1 MSNKFDVDF
10 SEALRQLAEFQAKTR
25 GLGESLDKVQQ
36 SAKAPIG
43 AAGKL
48 MKEMHKHFSDL
59 ETALTRVGVDAEAA
73 GAAVKRSRETA
84 QGLFTKLAADNL
96 TLTTR
101 ARAYNGELKELERL
115 LKDTGAKSSFV
126 KWAERTNN
134 ITAELSNQN
143 RYLVKAIQA
152 ALTAEGQYNQR
163 LKAKLATNQRILNAD
178 ELRKLKTIEL
188 EHAIQN
194 LDTAEGRA
202 LASAQVRMSAT
213 RKAISEDERR
223 REKLNELERQYA
235 SLHGGME
242 QEIVLLQRQIAERRK
257 QILGDDKARQST
269 SALTQVQAEQNAQL
283 ARQAASL
290 KAKNQ
295 VMQEVANG
303 LHRMTR
309 AEAEAI
315 AKAEAL
321 RAATKKSADAL
332 LDEARSAHG
341 MSKAQLELNR
351 ARQVEIDRLERLK
364 VQKDLISGAYGR
376 ELAQTRRQI
385 AEQERYNRLLAM
397 TTAELLGLTNAQR
410 RLSLAQATGSQSA
423 AMLRAGLAGLHTSIG
438 MYTSA
443 TIVAASSTYAIAAG
457 LRSAITVGSE
467 FSATMSRADAIMS
480 TSRPAWMS
488 DNGSMAAMEVQVRA
502 LGQSTA
508 YTASQVAEGLG
519 ELGMAGLSAGD
530 AVLALRPALDLAM
543 IGNISMGQSADIATN
558 VMMTFG
564 KTAGELTE
572 VVDVMATAVT
582 NSNTTI
588 EQLANSLTYA
598 GPAAQTA
605 GISMRDTVAAIEA
618 MANSGIK
625 SSRSGTALRRLFVSL
640 VNPTKKGAEMME
652 QYGISVLDA
661 EGKTRGLVD
670 IVTQLN
676 KALSNVSGAE
686 RLGAIQD
693 LVGVYATSP
702 VAALVDQ
709 ADNLVHLRNQLDNVA
724 GAAERM
730 REKIEDTLS
739 KDWNQVVSAFQ
750 EVQLTAF
757 DAYEMR
763 MREGSM
769 RLAQWLVQLT
779 EPIETL
785 ADGST
790 ISQLDMILQRAENL
804 ARVIGMLGA
813 GFVALKVAT
822 VGSNLVG
829 ALASDMGKLGTVYDV
844 LKAKAGSAAVGVR
857 AFDAASLKAAASA
870 RLQYAANHPLAAS
883 LNVVGSTARGAT
895 AALGGLSV
903 AVGALS
909 KALGWVGLL
918 WGIYEAGKAA
928 FGSDARQDIID
939 QRGEVDNLKSSYEQ
953 LKEEMKKVSL
963 EKEREALRGN
973 VKADKLSIDQL
984 RERNATIQATL
995 NSKGAG
1001 LDQATRDSL
1010 QAMVEANTYQITQF
1024 EKHIDATNKKL
1035 SEMGSSA
1042 LDAVRV
1048 QEDQITA
1055 AQKVVE
1061 TYEQYLAAKADLD
1074 AKAASGTATVQ
1085 DMDGLKKAEAA
1096 WRSALTAA
1104 ASTNAKIAEV
1114 KENLVSL
1121 AEISSADAAKQDQ
1134 EALAKQ
1140 LEKDASATQKLATA
1154 RGELLRVEREI
1165 SELAAQDKA
1174 AIEAGTARPGQDTY
1188 NRLSDKR
1195 AEVSKQI
1202 AELEAE
1208 ADTEAQTLAD
1218 ARRALEDYYR
1228 TDAENLDVLKQ
1239 DLEDIMLMRV
1249 INNQLIAEGG
1259 QLGAEASVAE
1269 SERLKRELEL
1279 RQRIDSLQERIN
1291 KPGTKPGTKPRKSET
1306 EAELERNLKQAQ
1318 SSYDALRKQ
1327 ADPLSASL
1335 EEVNE
1340 KTKQLE
1346 LLHKHG
1352 KITAEQKAKAIWQL
1366 RKAHYELAIEQNNNY
1381 QSLEKLRDSYLDSPF
1396 SETLDDMTELNRLL
1410 RENNVSLAEYK
1421 RIKESIKTRAIESA
1435 TNGLPTANLQMGDA
1449 SSTPFTD
1456 WMGTE
1461 IERAQGLSQFGKRKE
1476 DLFTGYENDV
1486 DRINREFE
1494 ARQAALDAEFLQQ
1507 AEHAERLKQLEQE
1520 KNASLLTAHQT
1531 FADQSMAVDAK
1542 RAQYAEQ
1549 MSQMAM
1555 ISMLGS
1561 AENILGMF
1569 ASAGEDATAA
1579 QKAAFVAQKA
1589 LAIAQILMYTH
1600 LAAAQ
1605 AMTIPGDPMKV
1616 MGIPLASMIT
1626 AQGYASAALV
1636 GGLAIAEM
1644 SGAKTGGSSYSGAY
1658 DDGGFIP
1665 YNSYGIVG
1673 EYGPEIVHGPANV
1686 TSREKSAKKMG
1697 SGQEFNITLAP
1708 NITVEAGGDSSGG
1721 STKES
1726 EAKARELAETLKTS
1740 VVATMRNEMRPGGT
1754 LDTWIKQQRKA

>member
-163 LKAKLATNQRILNAD
+163 LKAKLATNQRILNSQEA
-178 ELRKLKTIEL
+178 LKLKAIEL
-188 EHAIQN
+188 EHAIHQ
-194 LDTAEGRA
+194 LETAEGRA
-202 LASAQVRMSAT
+202 AASAGVRLAAN
-213 RKAISEDERR
+213 RRAITEDERR

-242 QEIVLLQRQIAERRK
+242 QEITLLQRQIAERRK
-257 QILGDDKARQST
+257 QILGDDKARQSVT
-269 SALTQVQAEQNAQL
+269 ALTQAQAEQNAQL
-283 ARQAASL
+283 ARQSSAL
-290 KAKNQ
+290 KAQNQ
-295 VMQEVANG
+295 AIQETANG

-309 AEAEAI
+309 AEAEAV

-321 RAATKKSADAL
+321 RAANKRTTDSL
-332 LDEARSAHG
+332 LDEARAAHG

-351 ARQVEIDRLERLK
+351 AKQSEIDKLERLK
-364 VQKDLISGAYGR
+364 VQRDLLSGTYGR
-376 ELAQTRRQI
+376 DLAQTRRQI

-410 RLSLAQATGSQSA
+410 RLSVAQATGSQSA
-423 AMLRAGLAGLHTSIG
+423 AMMRAALAGLHTSIG

-457 LRSAITVGSE
+457 LRSAVKVGTE
-467 FSATMSRADAIMS
+467 FSATMARADAIMS
-480 TSRPAWMS
+480 TSRPAWMA

-530 AVLALRPALDLAM
+530 AVLALRPSLDLAM
-543 IGNISMGQSADIATN
+543 IGNIGMGQSADIATN

-640 VNPTKKGAEMME
+640 VNPTKKGAAMME

-790 ISQLDMILQRAENL
+790 ISQLDMILQRAESL

-813 GFVALKVAT
+813 GFVAFKVAT

-939 QRGEVDNLKSSYEQ
+939 QRAEVDNLKSSYEQ

-963 EKEREALRGN
+963 EKEKEALRGN

-1061 TYEQYLAAKADLD
+1061 TYERYLAAKADLD
-1074 AKAASGTATVQ
+1074 AKAASGTATAQ
-1085 DMDGLKKAEAA
+1085 DMDGLKAAEAA

-1140 LEKDASATQKLATA
+1140 LEKDASATQKLTTA
-1154 RGELLRVEREI
+1154 RGELLRVDREI
-1165 SELAAQDKA
+1165 SELAVQDKA

-1208 ADTEAQTLAD
+1208 AKGEADALSE
-1218 ARRALEDYYR
+1218 ARRALEDFYR
-1228 TDAENLDVLKQ
+1228 TDQENLAELQEDLADV
-1239 DLEDIMLMRV
+1239 MLLRV

-1269 SERLKRELEL
+1269 ADRLKRELEL
-1279 RQRIDSLQERIN
+1279 RQRIAGLQERIN
-1291 KPGTKPGTKPRKSET
+1291 KPAGKPKKSEA

-1335 EEVNE
+1335 DEVNE

-1352 KITAEQKAKAIWQL
+1352 KITAEEKAKAIWQL
-1366 RKAHYELAIEQNNNY
+1366 RKAHYELAIEQNANY

-1396 SETLDDMTELNRLL
+1396 SETLGDMTELNRLL
-1410 RENNVSLAEYK
+1410 KENNVSLAEYK
-1421 RIKESIKTRAIESA
+1421 RIKESIKTRAVESA

-1456 WMGTE
+1456 WMGVE

-1494 ARQAALDAEFLQQ
+1494 ARQAALDAEFLQE

-1542 RAQYAEQ
+1542 RIQYAEQ

-1697 SGQEFNITLAP
+1697 NGQEFNITLAP
-1708 NITVEAGGDSSGG
+1708 NITVQTGGDSGGG
-1721 STKES
+1721 STKDN
-1726 EAKARELAETLKTS
+1726 EAKARELGETLKTS
-1740 VVATMRNEMRPGGT
+1740 VIATMKDQMRPGGV
-1754 LDTWIKQQRKA
+1754 LDTWVKQQRRG

>member
-163 LKAKLATNQRILNAD
+163 LKAKLATNQRILNSQEA
-178 ELRKLKTIEL
+178 LKLKAIEL
-188 EHAIQN
+188 EHAIHQ
-194 LDTAEGRA
+194 LETAEGRA
-202 LASAQVRMSAT
+202 AASAGVRLAAN
-213 RKAISEDERR
+213 RRAITEDERR

-257 QILGDDKARQST
+257 QILGDDKARQSI
-269 SALTQVQAEQNAQL
+269 SALTQAQAEQNAQL
-283 ARQAASL
+283 ARQSSAL
-290 KAKNQ
+290 KAQNQ
-295 VMQEVANG
+295 AIQETANG

-309 AEAEAI
+309 AEAEAV

-321 RAATKKSADAL
+321 RAANKRTTDSL
-332 LDEARSAHG
+332 LDEARAAHG

-351 ARQVEIDRLERLK
+351 AKQSEIDKLERLK
-364 VQKDLISGAYGR
+364 VQRDLLSGSYGR
-376 ELAQTRRQI
+376 DLAQTRRQI

-410 RLSLAQATGSQSA
+410 RLSVAQATGSQSA
-423 AMLRAGLAGLHTSIG
+423 AMMRAGLAGLHTSIG

-457 LRSAITVGSE
+457 LRSAVTVGTE
-467 FSATMSRADAIMS
+467 FSATMARADAIMS
-480 TSRPAWMS
+480 TSRPAWMA

-530 AVLALRPALDLAM
+530 AVLALRPSLDLAM
-543 IGNISMGQSADIATN
+543 IGNIGMGQSADIATN

-640 VNPTKKGAEMME
+640 VNPTKKGAAMME

-790 ISQLDMILQRAENL
+790 ISQLDMILQRAESL
-804 ARVIGMLGA
+804 ARVIGNLA
-813 GFVALKVAT
+813 LGFVAFKAAT
-822 VGSNLVG
+822 VGSSLVG

-939 QRGEVDNLKSSYEQ
+939 QRAEVDNLKSSYEQ

-963 EKEREALRGN
+963 EKEKDALRGN

-1074 AKAASGTATVQ
+1074 AKAASGTATAQ
-1085 DMDGLKKAEAA
+1085 DMDGLKAAEAA
-1096 WRSALTAA
+1096 WRSALTVA

-1154 RGELLRVEREI
+1154 RGELLRVDREI

-1208 ADTEAQTLAD
+1208 AKGEADALSE
-1218 ARRALEDYYR
+1218 ARRALEDFYR
-1228 TDAENLDVLKQ
+1228 TDQENLAELQEDLADV
-1239 DLEDIMLMRV
+1239 MLLRV

-1269 SERLKRELEL
+1269 ADRLKKELQI
-1279 RQRIDSLQERIN
+1279 RQAIASLNEKIN
-1291 KPGTKPGTKPRKSET
+1291 KPAKKGKEET
-1306 EAELERNLKQAQ
+1306 EHERNLKQAQ

-1335 EEVNE
+1335 DEVNE

-1346 LLHKHG
+1346 LLHKNG

-1366 RKAHYELAIEQNNNY
+1366 RKAHYELAIEQNANY

-1396 SETLDDMTELNRLL
+1396 SETLDDMNELNRLL

-1421 RIKESIKTRAIESA
+1421 RIKESIRERAVESA
-1435 TNGLPTANLQMGDA
+1435 TNGLPTANLQMGEA
-1449 SSTPFTD
+1449 SSGPFSD
-1456 WMGTE
+1456 WMSTE
-1461 IERAQGLSQFGKRKE
+1461 IERAQGLGQFGKRKE
-1476 DLFTGYENDV
+1476 DLFTGYENDT
-1486 DRINREFE
+1486 DRIHREFE
-1494 ARQAALDAEFLQQ
+1494 ARQAALDAEFLQES
-1507 AEHAERLKQLEQE
+1507 EHAERMKTLERE
-1520 KNASLLTAHQT
+1520 KNSALLAAHDQFSEASK
-1531 FADQSMAVDAK
+1531 AVDAD
-1542 RAQYAEQ
+1542 RVQYAEQ
-1549 MSQMAM
+1549 MNTMVTM
-1555 ISMLGS
+1555 SML
-1561 AENILGMF
+1561 ATAQNVLGMF
-1569 ASAGEDATAA
+1569 ASAGEDATTA
-1579 QKAAFVAQKA
+1579 QKVAFVAQKA
-1589 LAIAQILMYTH
+1589 LAVAQILMYTH
-1600 LAAAQ
+1600 LAAAR
-1605 AMTIPGDPMKV
+1605 AEAELGVVAGTPMAAK
-1616 MGIPLASMIT
+1616 ILAL
-1626 AQGYASAALV
+1626 GYANAGIVA
-1636 GGLAIAEM
+1636 GLAVAEM
-1644 SGAKTGGSSYSGAY
+1644 SGAGTGGGSYSGAY

-1686 TSREKSAKKMG
+1686 TSREKSAKKLSGG
-1697 SGQEFNITLAP
+1697 SQEYNITLAP
-1708 NITVEAGGDSSGG
+1708 QITVQAAEGTQDSATANAQAREMATIVKGVVISTMRDQTRAGG
-1721 STKES
+1721 
-1726 EAKARELAETLKTS
+1726 L
-1740 VVATMRNEMRPGGT
+1740 
-1754 LDTWIKQQRKA
+1754 LDNWIKSQRG

>member
-163 LKAKLATNQRILNAD
+163 LKAKLATNQRILNSQEA
-178 ELRKLKTIEL
+178 LKLKAIEL
-188 EHAIQN
+188 EHAIHQ
-194 LDTAEGRA
+194 LETAEGRA
-202 LASAQVRMSAT
+202 AASAGVRLAAN
-213 RKAISEDERR
+213 RRAITEDERR

-242 QEIVLLQRQIAERRK
+242 QEIVLLQRQITERRK
-257 QILGDDKARQST
+257 QILGDDKARQSI
-269 SALTQVQAEQNAQL
+269 SALTQAQAEQNAQL
-283 ARQAASL
+283 ARQSSAL
-290 KAKNQ
+290 KAQNQ
-295 VMQEVANG
+295 AIQETANG

-309 AEAEAI
+309 AEAEAV

-321 RAATKKSADAL
+321 RAANKRTTDSL
-332 LDEARSAHG
+332 LDEARAAHG

-351 ARQVEIDRLERLK
+351 AKQSEIDKLERLK
-364 VQKDLISGAYGR
+364 VQRDLLSGTYGR
-376 ELAQTRRQI
+376 DLAQTRRQI

-410 RLSLAQATGSQSA
+410 RLSVAQATGSQSA
-423 AMLRAGLAGLHTSIG
+423 AMMRAGLAGLHTSIG

-457 LRSAITVGSE
+457 LRSAVTVGTE
-467 FSATMSRADAIMS
+467 FSATMARADAIMS
-480 TSRPAWMS
+480 TSRPAWMA

-530 AVLALRPALDLAM
+530 AVLALRPSLDLAM
-543 IGNISMGQSADIATN
+543 IGNIGMGQSADIATN

-640 VNPTKKGAEMME
+640 VNPTKKGAAMME

-790 ISQLDMILQRAENL
+790 ISQLDMILQRAESL

-813 GFVALKVAT
+813 GFVAFKVAT

-883 LNVVGSTARGAT
+883 LTVVGSTARGAT
-895 AALGGLSV
+895 AALGGLSM

-928 FGSDARQDIID
+928 FGSDARQDLID
-939 QRGEVDNLKSSYEQ
+939 QRAEVDNLKSSYEQ

-963 EKEREALRGN
+963 EKEKEALRGN

-984 RERNATIQATL
+984 RERNAAIQATL

-1291 KPGTKPGTKPRKSET
+1291 KPAGKPKKSEA
-1306 EAELERNLKQAQ
+1306 ESELERNLKTAQ

-1335 EEVNE
+1335 GEVNE

-1346 LLHKHG
+1346 LLHKNG

-1366 RKAHYELAIEQNNNY
+1366 RKAHYELAIEQNANY

-1410 RENNVSLAEYK
+1410 KENNVSLAEYK
-1421 RIKESIKTRAIESA
+1421 RIKESIKSRAVESA
-1435 TNGLPTANLQMGDA
+1435 TNGLPTANMQMGDA

-1456 WMGTE
+1456 WMGVE
-1461 IERAQGLSQFGKRKE
+1461 IERAQGFQQFGKRKDE
-1476 DLFTGYENDV
+1476 LFGGYENDV

-1494 ARQAALDAEFLQQ
+1494 VRQAALDAEMLQRS
-1507 AEHAERLKQLEQE
+1507 EHAERLKQLEQE
-1520 KNASLLTAHQT
+1520 KNSALLAAHEQ
-1531 FADQSMAVDAK
+1531 FGQASMAIDKA
-1542 RAQYAEQ
+1542 RADYSEQ
-1549 MSQMAM
+1549 MGQMVM

-1561 AENILGMF
+1561 AQNILGMF
-1569 ASAGEDATAA
+1569 ASVGEDATTA

-1605 AMTIPGDPMKV
+1605 AMAIPGDFTKV
-1616 MGIPLASMIT
+1616 MGIPLASLIT

-1636 GGLAIAEM
+1636 GGLAIAQV
-1644 SGAKTGGSSYSGAY
+1644 SGKGGGSSYSGAY

-1686 TSREKSAKKMG
+1686 TSREQSAKKLS

-1708 NITVEAGGDSSGG
+1708 NITVQTGGDSGGG
-1721 STKES
+1721 STKDN
-1726 EAKARELAETLKTS
+1726 EAKARELGETLKTS
-1740 VVATMRNEMRPGGT
+1740 VIATMKDQMRPGGV
-1754 LDTWIKQQRKA
+1754 LDTWVKQQRRG

>member
-457 LRSAITVGSE
+457 LRSAVTVGTE
-467 FSATMSRADAIMS
+467 FSATMARADAIMS

-488 DNGSMAAMEVQVRA
+488 DNGSMAAMEAQVRA

-543 IGNISMGQSADIATN
+543 IGNIGMGQSADIATN

-790 ISQLDMILQRAENL
+790 ISQLDMILQRAESL

-813 GFVALKVAT
+813 GFVAFKVAT

-883 LNVVGSTARGAT
+883 LTVVGSTARGAT

-963 EKEREALRGN
+963 EKEKDALREN

-1035 SEMGSSA
+1035 SEMGTTA
-1042 LDAVRV
+1042 LDAVKE
-1048 QEDQITA
+1048 QERQIAA

-1061 TYEQYLAAKADLD
+1061 TYQQYLD
-1074 AKAASGTATVQ
+1074 AKATLDARAAAGSVSTA
-1085 DMDGLKKAEAA
+1085 DSEALAKAEAA

-1154 RGELLRVEREI
+1154 RGELLRVDREI

-1208 ADTEAQTLAD
+1208 AKGEADALSE
-1218 ARRALEDYYR
+1218 ARRALEDFYR
-1228 TDAENLDVLKQ
+1228 TDQENLAELQEDLADV
-1239 DLEDIMLMRV
+1239 MLLRV

-1269 SERLKRELEL
+1269 ADRLKRELEL
-1279 RQRIDSLQERIN
+1279 RQRIAGLQERIN
-1291 KPGTKPGTKPRKSET
+1291 KPAGKPKKSEA

-1335 EEVNE
+1335 DEVNE

-1352 KITAEQKAKAIWQL
+1352 KITAEEKAKAIWQL
-1366 RKAHYELAIEQNNNY
+1366 RKAHYELAIEQNANY
-1381 QSLEKLRDSYLDSPF
+1381 QSLENLRDSYLNSPF

-1410 RENNVSLAEYK
+1410 KENNVSLAEYK
-1421 RIKESIKTRAIESA
+1421 RIKESIKTRAVESA

-1542 RAQYAEQ
+1542 RVQYAEQ

>member
-73 GAAVKRSRETA
+73 GTAVKRSRETA

-163 LKAKLATNQRILNAD
+163 LKAKLATNQRILNSQEA
-178 ELRKLKTIEL
+178 LKLKAIEL
-188 EHAIQN
+188 EHAIHQ
-194 LDTAEGRA
+194 LETAEGRA
-202 LASAQVRMSAT
+202 AASAGVRLAAN
-213 RKAISEDERR
+213 RRAITEDERR

-257 QILGDDKARQST
+257 QILGDDKARQSI
-269 SALTQVQAEQNAQL
+269 SALTQAQAEQNAQL
-283 ARQAASL
+283 ARQSSAL
-290 KAKNQ
+290 KAQNQ
-295 VMQEVANG
+295 AIQETANG

-309 AEAEAI
+309 AEAEAV

-321 RAATKKSADAL
+321 RAANKRTTDSL
-332 LDEARSAHG
+332 LDEARAAHG
-341 MSKAQLELNR
+341 MSKAQVELNR
-351 ARQVEIDRLERLK
+351 AKQSEIDKLERLK
-364 VQKDLISGAYGR
+364 VQRDLLSGTYGR
-376 ELAQTRRQI
+376 DLAQTRRQI

-410 RLSLAQATGSQSA
+410 RLSVAQATGSQSA
-423 AMLRAGLAGLHTSIG
+423 AMMRAGLAGLHTSIG

-457 LRSAITVGSE
+457 LRSAVTVGTE
-467 FSATMSRADAIMS
+467 FSATMARADAIMS
-480 TSRPAWMS
+480 TSRPAWMA

-530 AVLALRPALDLAM
+530 AVLALRPSLDLAM
-543 IGNISMGQSADIATN
+543 IGNIGMGQSADIATN

-640 VNPTKKGAEMME
+640 VNPTKKGAAMME

-790 ISQLDMILQRAENL
+790 ISQLDMILQRAESL

-813 GFVALKVAT
+813 GFVAFKVAT

-883 LNVVGSTARGAT
+883 LTVVGSTARGAT

-903 AVGALS
+903 AVGVLS

-939 QRGEVDNLKSSYEQ
+939 QRAEVDNLKSSYEQ

-963 EKEREALRGN
+963 EKEKDALRGN

-1085 DMDGLKKAEAA
+1085 DMDGLKTAEAA
-1096 WRSALTAA
+1096 WRSALTSA

-1121 AEISSADAAKQDQ
+1121 SEIASTDAARQDQ

-1140 LEKDASATQKLATA
+1140 LEKGASATQKLATA
-1154 RGELLRVEREI
+1154 RGELLRVERQI
-1165 SELAAQDKA
+1165 SELAEQDRA

-1188 NRLSDKR
+1188 NNLSKKR
-1195 AEVSKQI
+1195 AEASNQI
-1202 AELEAE
+1202 AELESEARSE
-1208 ADTEAQTLAD
+1208 ADALAE
-1218 ARRALEDYYR
+1218 ARRALEDFYR
-1228 TDAENLDVLKQ
+1228 TDQENLAELQQ
-1239 DLEDIMLMRV
+1239 DLADVMLLRV

-1269 SERLKRELEL
+1269 ADRLKKELQI
-1279 RQRIDSLQERIN
+1279 RQAIASLNEKIN
-1291 KPGTKPGTKPRKSET
+1291 KPSKKTKEET
-1306 EAELERNLKQAQ
+1306 EHERNLKQAQ

-1335 EEVNE
+1335 GEVNE

-1346 LLHKHG
+1346 LLHKNG

-1366 RKAHYELAIEQNNNY
+1366 RKAHYELAIEQNANY

-1410 RENNVSLAEYK
+1410 KENNVSLAEYK
-1421 RIKESIKTRAIESA
+1421 RIKESIKARAVESA

-1456 WMGTE
+1456 WMGVE

-1542 RAQYAEQ
+1542 RVQYAEQ

-1605 AMTIPGDPMKV
+1605 AMAIPGDFTKV

-1636 GGLAIAEM
+1636 GGLAIAEV
-1644 SGAKTGGSSYSGAY
+1644 SGKGGSSYSGAY

-1686 TSREKSAKKMG
+1686 TGREKSAKKLG

-1708 NITVEAGGDSSGG
+1708 HITVEAGGDSSGG

>member
-163 LKAKLATNQRILNAD
+163 LKAKLATNQRILNSQEA
-178 ELRKLKTIEL
+178 LKLKAIEL
-188 EHAIQN
+188 EHAIHQ
-194 LDTAEGRA
+194 LETAEGRA
-202 LASAQVRMSAT
+202 AASAGVRLAAN
-213 RKAISEDERR
+213 RRAITEDERR

-257 QILGDDKARQST
+257 QILGDDKARQSI
-269 SALTQVQAEQNAQL
+269 SALTQAQAEQNAQL
-283 ARQAASL
+283 ARQSSAL
-290 KAKNQ
+290 KAQNQ
-295 VMQEVANG
+295 AIQETANG

-309 AEAEAI
+309 AEAEAV

-321 RAATKKSADAL
+321 RAANKRTTDSL
-332 LDEARSAHG
+332 LDEARAAHG

-351 ARQVEIDRLERLK
+351 AKQSEIDKLERLK
-364 VQKDLISGAYGR
+364 VQRDLLSGTYGR
-376 ELAQTRRQI
+376 DLAQTRRQI

-410 RLSLAQATGSQSA
+410 RLSVAQATGSQSA
-423 AMLRAGLAGLHTSIG
+423 AMMRAGLAGLHTSIG

-457 LRSAITVGSE
+457 LRSAVTVGTE
-467 FSATMSRADAIMS
+467 FSATMARADAIMS
-480 TSRPAWMS
+480 TSRPAWMA

-508 YTASQVAEGLG
+508 FTASQVAEGLG

-530 AVLALRPALDLAM
+530 AVLALRPSLDLAM
-543 IGNISMGQSADIATN
+543 IGNIGMGQSADIATN

-640 VNPTKKGAEMME
+640 VNPTKKGAAMME

-790 ISQLDMILQRAENL
+790 ISQLDMILQRAESL
-804 ARVIGMLGA
+804 ARVIGNLA
-813 GFVALKVAT
+813 LGFVAFKAAT
-822 VGSNLVG
+822 VGSSLVG

-883 LNVVGSTARGAT
+883 LTVVGSTARGAT

-963 EKEREALRGN
+963 EKEKDALREN

-1035 SEMGSSA
+1035 SEMGTTA
-1042 LDAVRV
+1042 LDAVKE
-1048 QEDQITA
+1048 QERQIAA

-1061 TYEQYLAAKADLD
+1061 TYQQYLD
-1074 AKAASGTATVQ
+1074 AKATLDARAAAGSVSTA
-1085 DMDGLKKAEAA
+1085 DSEALAKAEAA
-1096 WRSALTAA
+1096 WRSAQEAA
-1104 ASTNAKIAEV
+1104 AATNTTIKEV
-1114 KENLVSL
+1114 KQNTVSL
-1121 AEISSADAAKQDQ
+1121 AEIAAADAVRQNQD
-1134 EALAKQ
+1134 ALAGQ
-1140 LEKDASATQKLATA
+1140 MEKAASATQKLETA
-1154 RGELLRVEREI
+1154 RGDLLRIEREI
-1165 SELAAQDKA
+1165 SELAKQDEA
-1174 AIEAGTARPGQDTY
+1174 ALATDSARPGQDTY
-1188 NRLSDKR
+1188 NYLKEQREEAVK
-1195 AEVSKQI
+1195 AI
-1202 AELEAE
+1202 AELQAE

-1228 TDAENLDVLKQ
+1228 TDSENLDVLKQ

-1279 RQRIDSLQERIN
+1279 RQRIDSLQDRIN
-1291 KPGTKPGTKPRKSET
+1291 KPGTKPRKSEA
-1306 EAELERNLKQAQ
+1306 EAEHERNLKQAQ

-1335 EEVNE
+1335 DEVNE

-1366 RKAHYELAIEQNNNY
+1366 RKAHYELAIEQNANY

-1410 RENNVSLAEYK
+1410 KENNVSLAEYK
-1421 RIKESIKTRAIESA
+1421 RIKESIKARAVESA
-1435 TNGLPTANLQMGDA
+1435 TNGLPTANLQMGNA
-1449 SSTPFTD
+1449 ASTPFSD
-1456 WMGTE
+1456 WMATE
-1461 IERAQGLSQFGKRKE
+1461 IERAQGLGQFGKRKD
-1476 DLFTGYENDV
+1476 DLFTGYGNDV
-1486 DRINREFE
+1486 DRIQREFE
-1494 ARQAALDAEFLQQ
+1494 ARQAALDAELLQEQ
-1507 AEHAERLKQLEQE
+1507 EHAERLKALEQE
-1520 KNASLLTAHQT
+1520 KNSALLAAHEQFGEASKAIDKSR
-1531 FADQSMAVDAK
+1531 AD
-1542 RAQYAEQ
+1542 YAEQ
-1549 MSQMAM
+1549 MGTMAM
-1555 ISMLGS
+1555 MSMMSS
-1561 AENILGMF
+1561 AQNILGMF
-1569 ASAGEDATAA
+1569 ASVGEDATAA

-1605 AMTIPGDPMKV
+1605 AMAIPGDFAKV

-1636 GGLAIAEM
+1636 GGLAIAEV
-1644 SGAKTGGSSYSGAY
+1644 SGKGGSSYSGAY

-1686 TSREKSAKKMG
+1686 TSREKSAKKLS

-1708 NITVEAGGDSSGG
+1708 QITVQSSGDSGGG
-1721 STKES
+1721 STKDN
-1726 EAKARELAETLKTS
+1726 EAKARELGETLKTS
-1740 VVATMRNEMRPGGT
+1740 VIATMKDQMRPGGV
-1754 LDTWIKQQRKA
+1754 LDTWVKQQRRG

>member
-257 QILGDDKARQST
+257 QILGDDKARQSI
-269 SALTQVQAEQNAQL
+269 SALTQAQAEQNAQL
-283 ARQAASL
+283 ARQSSAL
-290 KAKNQ
+290 KAQNRAI
-295 VMQEVANG
+295 QETANG

-309 AEAEAI
+309 AEAEAV

-321 RAATKKSADAL
+321 RAANKRTTDSL
-332 LDEARSAHG
+332 LDEARAAHG

-351 ARQVEIDRLERLK
+351 VKQSEIDKLERLK
-364 VQKDLISGAYGR
+364 VQRDLLSGTYGR
-376 ELAQTRRQI
+376 DLAQTRRQI

-410 RLSLAQATGSQSA
+410 RLSAAQVTGSQSA
-423 AMLRAGLAGLHTSIG
+423 AMMRAALAGLHTSIG

-457 LRSAITVGSE
+457 LRSAVKVGTE
-467 FSATMSRADAIMS
+467 FSATMARADAIMS
-480 TSRPAWMS
+480 TSRPAWMA

-530 AVLALRPALDLAM
+530 AVLALRPALNLAM
-543 IGNISMGQSADIATN
+543 IGNIGMGQSADIATN
-558 VMMTFG
+558 VMMSFG
-564 KTAGELTE
+564 KTADELTE

-790 ISQLDMILQRAENL
+790 ISQLDMILQRAESL

-813 GFVALKVAT
+813 GFVAFKVAT

-829 ALASDMGKLGTVYDV
+829 ALASDMGKLGTLYDV

-883 LNVVGSTARGAT
+883 LTVVGSTARGAT

-939 QRGEVDNLKSSYEQ
+939 QRAEVDNLKSSYEQ
-953 LKEEMKKVSL
+953 LKEGMKEVSL
-963 EKEREALRGN
+963 EKEKYAMREIVR
-973 VKADKLSIDQL
+973 ADKLSIDQL
-984 RERNATIQATL
+984 RERNATIQAIL

-1010 QAMVEANTYQITQF
+1010 QAMIEANNYQITQF

-1035 SEMGSSA
+1035 AEMGSSA

-1061 TYEQYLAAKADLD
+1061 TYERYLAAKADLD
-1074 AKAASGTATVQ
+1074 AKAASGTATAQ
-1085 DMDGLKKAEAA
+1085 DMEGLKTAEAA

-1140 LEKDASATQKLATA
+1140 LEKDASATQKLVTA
-1154 RGELLRVEREI
+1154 RGELLRVDREI

-1208 ADTEAQTLAD
+1208 AKGEADALAE
-1218 ARRALEDYYR
+1218 ARRALEDFYR
-1228 TDAENLDVLKQ
+1228 TDQENLAVLQEDLADV
-1239 DLEDIMLMRV
+1239 MLLRV

-1269 SERLKRELEL
+1269 AERLKKELQL
-1279 RQRIDSLQERIN
+1279 RQAIASLEEKLS
-1291 KPGTKPGTKPRKSET
+1291 KPVKKTSVESQ
-1306 EAELERNLKQAQ
+1306 LEKDLKQAQ

-1327 ADPLSASL
+1327 AEPLSASL
-1335 EEVNE
+1335 DEVNE

-1366 RKAHYELAIEQNNNY
+1366 RKAHYELAIEQNANY
-1381 QSLEKLRDSYLDSPF
+1381 QSLENLRDSYLDSPF

-1421 RIKESIKTRAIESA
+1421 RIKESIKTRAVESA

-1520 KNASLLTAHQT
+1520 KNASLLSAHQT

-1542 RAQYAEQ
+1542 RVQYAEQ

-1579 QKAAFVAQKA
+1579 QKAAFAAQKA

-1686 TSREKSAKKMG
+1686 TSREKSAKKLS

-1708 NITVEAGGDSSGG
+1708 QITVQSSGDSGGG
-1721 STKES
+1721 STKDS
-1726 EAKARELAETLKTS
+1726 EAKARELGETLKTS
-1740 VVATMRNEMRPGGT
+1740 VIATMKDQMRPGGV
-1754 LDTWIKQQRKA
+1754 LDTWVKQQRRG

>member
-1 MSNKFDVDF
+1 MAVKFDVDF
-10 SEALRQLAEFQAKTR
+10 YDSLRQIVEFQAQTKR
-25 GLGESLDKVQQ
+25 LGEALDKLQ
-36 SAKAPIG
+36 AKAGKVGG
-43 AAGKL
+43 AAGAL
-48 MKEMHKHFSDL
+48 IKETHKYFSEL
-59 ETALTRVGVDAEAA
+59 EKSLISVGINAEAA
-73 GAAVKRSRETA
+73 GEIVKRSRQTA
-84 QGLFTKLAADNL
+84 QGLFSKLAADNL
-96 TLTTR
+96 LLTTR

-126 KWAERTNN
+126 KWSERTSN

-163 LKAKLATNQRILNAD
+163 LKAKLATNQRILNA
-178 ELRKLKTIEL
+178 EEARKLKTIEL
-188 EHAIQN
+188 EHAIQS
-194 LDTAEGRA
+194 LDSAEGRA
-202 LASAQVRMSAT
+202 LASAQVRLAAN
-213 RKAISEDERR
+213 RRAISEDERR

-235 SLHGGME
+235 SLHGGVE
-242 QEIVLLQRQIAERRK
+242 QDIVLLQRQIAERRK
-257 QILGDDKARQST
+257 QITGDERAKQSV
-269 SALTQVQAEQNAQL
+269 SALTQAQAEQNAQT
-283 ARQAASL
+283 ARQASAL
-290 KAKNQ
+290 KAANQ
-295 VMQEVANG
+295 VIQETANA
-303 LHRMTR
+303 LHGMTR
-309 AEAEAI
+309 AEAEAV
-315 AKAEAL
+315 ARSEAL
-321 RAATKKSADAL
+321 KAANKRASEAL
-332 LDEARSAHG
+332 LDEARAAHG
-341 MSKAQLELNR
+341 MNKAQLELSR
-351 ARQVEIDRLERLK
+351 ARQTEIDRLERLK

-397 TTAELLGLTNAQR
+397 STTELLGLSNAQKK
-410 RLSLAQATGSQSA
+410 LSLAQASGSQSA

-457 LRSAITVGSE
+457 LRSAITVGTE
-467 FSATMSRADAIMS
+467 FSATMARADAIMS

-640 VNPTKKGAEMME
+640 VNPTKKGAAMLE

-670 IVTQLN
+670 IVTQLS

-757 DAYEMR
+757 DAYEMK

-790 ISQLDMILQRAENL
+790 ISQLDMILQRAESL
-804 ARVIGMLGA
+804 AKVIGMVGA
-813 GFVALKVAT
+813 GLIAFKAAS
-822 VGSNLVG
+822 VGGNLVG
-829 ALASDMGKLGTVYDV
+829 ALAGDLGKLSTVYDV
-844 LKAKAGSAAVGVR
+844 LKVKAGTAAASVK
-857 AFDAASLKAAASA
+857 AFDLAAARAAASA
-870 RLQYAANHPLAAS
+870 RLQYAANQPLAAS
-883 LNVVGSTARGAT
+883 LSVVSSTARGAV

-903 AVGALS
+903 ALTAVS
-909 KALGWVGLL
+909 RALGWVGLI

-928 FGSDARQDIID
+928 FGSDARQDLID
-939 QRGEVDNLKSSYEQ
+939 QRSEVDNLRSSYEQ
-953 LKEEMKKVSL
+953 LKDQMKQASL
-963 EKEREALRGN
+963 EKEKEALRGN
-973 VKADKLSIDQL
+973 
-984 RERNATIQATL
+984 IQADQKSIEEL
-995 NSKGAG
+995 RQRNSGIQSSLDAKEAG
-1001 LDQATRDSL
+1001 LDDSTRSSL
-1010 QAMVEANTYQITQF
+1010 QAMIEANNYQITQF
-1024 EKHIDATNKKL
+1024 EKHIEATSKKL
-1035 SEMGSSA
+1035 AEMGSTA
-1042 LDAVRV
+1042 MDAVKS
-1048 QEDQITA
+1048 QDAQIAA

-1061 TYEQYLAAKADLD
+1061 TYERFAD
-1074 AKAASGTATVQ
+1074 AKASLGARAAFGTVSAADMETLAS
-1085 DMDGLKKAEAA
+1085 AERA
-1096 WRSALTAA
+1096 WKDALAA
-1104 ASTNAKIAEV
+1104 AAQANTKVVEV
-1114 KENLVSL
+1114 RENLVSL
-1121 AEISSADAAKQDQ
+1121 GEIAAADAARQGQ

-1140 LEKDASATQKLATA
+1140 LEASASATQKLVTA
-1154 RGELLRVEREI
+1154 RGELLRIDNEI
-1165 SELAAQDKA
+1165 AALAKQDQA
-1174 AIEAGTARPGQDTY
+1174 AIDSGGQRPGQDTY
-1188 NRLSDKR
+1188 NRLSSRRD
-1195 AEVSKQI
+1195 EVVKKV
-1202 AELEAE
+1202 AELQAE
-1208 ADTEAQTLAD
+1208 ADTEAQALSD
-1218 ARRALEDYYR
+1218 ARRALEDFYR
-1228 TDAENLDVLKQ
+1228 SDAENLAVLKE
-1239 DLEDIMLMRV
+1239 DLADVMLMRV

-1269 SERLKRELEL
+1269 AERLKKELQL
-1279 RQRIDSLQERIN
+1279 RQAIASLEEKLS
-1291 KPGTKPGTKPRKSET
+1291 KPAKKTSVESQ
-1306 EAELERNLKQAQ
+1306 LEKDLKQAQ
-1318 SSYDALRKQ
+1318 SSYESLRKQ

-1335 EEVNE
+1335 DEVNE
-1340 KTKQLE
+1340 KTAQLA

-1366 RKAHYELAIEQNNNY
+1366 RKAHYELAIEQNANY
-1381 QSLEKLRDSYLDSPF
+1381 QSLEKLRESYLDSPF
-1396 SETLDDMTELNRLL
+1396 SESLADMIELNRLL
-1410 RENNVSLAEYK
+1410 RENNVSLEEYR
-1421 RIKESIKTRAIESA
+1421 RIKESIGRKAAESA
-1435 TNGLPTANLQMGDA
+1435 TNGLPSANLQLGEA
-1449 SSTPFTD
+1449 SSTPFSD
-1456 WMGTE
+1456 WMGVE
-1461 IERAQGLSQFGKRKE
+1461 IERAQGLSQYGKRQG
-1476 DLFTGYENDV
+1476 DLSTGYGNDV
-1486 DRINREFE
+1486 DRIQKEFE
-1494 ARQAALDAEFLQQ
+1494 ARQAALDAEFLQES
-1507 AEHAERLKQLEQE
+1507 EHAERLKQLEEE
-1520 KNASLLTAHQT
+1520 KSSALLQAQQT
-1531 FADQSMAVDAK
+1531 FADQS
-1542 RAQYAEQ
+1542 RAIDTARVQYAEQ
-1549 MSQMAM
+1549 MGQMAL

-1569 ASAGEDATAA
+1569 ASVGEDATAA

-1616 MGIPLASMIT
+1616 MGIPLASFIT
-1626 AQGYASAALV
+1626 AQGYASAGLVAALSI
-1636 GGLAIAEM
+1636 GQLAGK
-1644 SGAKTGGSSYSGAY
+1644 SGNSGSGSYAGAY

-1686 TSREKSAKKMG
+1686 TSREKSAKRLAG
-1697 SGQEFNITLAP
+1697 SGAEYNITLAP
-1708 NITVEAGGDSSGG
+1708 QITVQTADGGSGGD
-1721 STKES
+1721 
-1726 EAKARELAETLKTS
+1726 ANRQARDLTAAVRKTVMDTLQEQTRPNG
-1740 VVATMRNEMRPGGT
+1740 ALDIWIRN
-1754 LDTWIKQQRKA
+1754 QRRA

>member
-48 MKEMHKHFSDL
+48 MKEMHKHFSGL
-59 ETALTRVGVDAEAA
+59 EEALTRVGVDAEAA
-73 GAAVKRSRETA
+73 GAALKRSRDTA

-96 TLTTR
+96 LLTTR

-115 LKDTGAKSSFV
+115 LKDSGAKSSFV
-126 KWAERTNN
+126 KWSERASN

-295 VMQEVANG
+295 VTQEVANG

-467 FSATMSRADAIMS
+467 FSATMARADAIMS

-640 VNPTKKGAEMME
+640 VNPTKKGAAMME

-676 KALSNVSGAE
+676 KALSSVSGAE

-779 EPIETL
+779 EPLETL

-790 ISQLDMILQRAENL
+790 ISQLDLILQRAENL
-804 ARVIGMLGA
+804 ARVLGMLGA
-813 GFVALKVAT
+813 GFIAFKTAT
-822 VGSNLVG
+822 LGSNLVG
-829 ALASDMGKLGTVYDV
+829 ALASDLGKLNTVYDV
-844 LKAKAGSAAVGVR
+844 LKVKAGAA
-857 AFDAASLKAAASA
+857 AASVTTFDRAAARAAISA
-870 RLQYAANHPLAAS
+870 RLQHAANQPLAAS
-883 LNVVGSTARGAT
+883 LSAVGSTARGAV
-895 AALGGLSV
+895 AALSGLSV
-903 AVGALS
+903 VAGTMAR
-909 KALGWVGLL
+909 ALGWVGLI

-928 FGSDARQDIID
+928 FGSDARQDLID
-939 QRGEVDNLKSSYEQ
+939 QRAEVDNLKSSYER
-953 LKEEMKKVSL
+953 LKDSMKQVSL
-963 EKEREALRGN
+963 EKEKDALRES
-973 VKADKLSIDQL
+973 VAADTKGIVEI
-984 RERNATIQATL
+984 RERNAAIQATL
-995 NSKGAG
+995 NAKGAG
-1001 LDQATRDSL
+1001 LDENTRSSL
-1010 QAMVEANTYQITQF
+1010 QAMVEANNYQITQF
-1024 EKHIDATNKKL
+1024 EKHIEATNKKL
-1035 SEMGSSA
+1035 SEMGSTA
-1042 LDAVRV
+1042 LDAVRS
-1048 QEDQITA
+1048 QEAQITA
-1055 AQKVVE
+1055 AQRVVE
-1061 TYEQYLAAKADLD
+1061 TYEQYLAAKATLD
-1074 AKAASGTATVQ
+1074 ARAAAGTVTTA
-1085 DMDGLKKAEAA
+1085 DSDALAKAEAT
-1096 WRSALTAA
+1096 WKDALAAA

-1114 KENLVSL
+1114 KQNLVSL
-1121 AEISSADAAKQDQ
+1121 SDISSADAARQDQ
-1134 EALAKQ
+1134 EALSAQ
-1140 LEKDASATQKLATA
+1140 LEKSASATQKLATA

-1165 SELAAQDKA
+1165 QQLAEEDAK

-1188 NRLSDKR
+1188 NRLSERR
-1195 AEVSKQI
+1195 AEVAKEI
-1202 AELEAE
+1202 AELESDAKGE
-1208 ADTEAQTLAD
+1208 ADALAE
-1218 ARRALEDYYR
+1218 ARRALEDFYR
-1228 TDAENLDVLKQ
+1228 TDQENLRELQQ
-1239 DLEDIMLMRV
+1239 DLEDVMLLRV

-1269 SERLKRELEL
+1269 AERLKKELQI
-1279 RQRIDSLQERIN
+1279 RQAIASLQEKIN
-1291 KPGTKPGTKPRKSET
+1291 KPPKKSKEET
-1306 EAELERNLKQAQ
+1306 ELDRNLKQAQ
-1318 SSYDALRKQ
+1318 TSYDSLRKQ
-1327 ADPLSASL
+1327 ADPLGASMD
-1335 EEVNE
+1335 EVNE
-1340 KTKQLE
+1340 KTAQLA

-1366 RKAHYELAIEQNNNY
+1366 RKAHYELTIEQNKNY
-1381 QSLEKLRDSYLDSPF
+1381 QSLENLRESYLDSPF
-1396 SETLDDMTELNRLL
+1396 SGTLADMVELNRLL
-1410 RENNVSLAEYK
+1410 KENNVSLAEYK
-1421 RIKESIKTRAIESA
+1421 RIKESIKERAVESA
-1435 TNGLPTANLQMGDA
+1435 TNGLPKANLQLGEA

-1456 WMGTE
+1456 WMNTE
-1461 IERAQGLSQFGKRKE
+1461 IERAQGFQQFGKRKD

-1494 ARQAALDAEFLQQ
+1494 VRQAALDAEMLQRS
-1507 AEHAERLKQLEQE
+1507 EHAERLKQLEQE
-1520 KNASLLTAHQT
+1520 KNSALLAAHEQ
-1531 FADQSMAVDAK
+1531 FGQASMAIDKA
-1542 RAQYAEQ
+1542 RADYSEQ
-1549 MSQMAM
+1549 MGQMVM

-1561 AENILGMF
+1561 AQNILGMF
-1569 ASAGEDATAA
+1569 ASVGEDATTA

-1589 LAIAQILMYTH
+1589 LAVAQILMYTH

-1605 AMTIPGDPMKV
+1605 AMAIPGDFTKV
-1616 MGIPLASMIT
+1616 MGIPLASLIT

-1636 GGLAIAEM
+1636 GGLAIAQV
-1644 SGAKTGGSSYSGAY
+1644 SGKGGGSTYSGAY

-1686 TSREKSAKKMG
+1686 TGREKSAKKLG

-1708 NITVEAGGDSSGG
+1708 HITVEAGGDSSGG

>member
-1208 ADTEAQTLAD
+1208 AKGEADALAE
-1218 ARRALEDYYR
+1218 ARRALEDFYR
-1228 TDAENLDVLKQ
+1228 TDQENLAVLQEDLADV
-1239 DLEDIMLMRV
+1239 MLLRV

-1269 SERLKRELEL
+1269 AERLKRELEL
-1279 RQRIDSLQERIN
+1279 RQRIAGLQERIN
-1291 KPGTKPGTKPRKSET
+1291 KPAGKPKKSEA

-1335 EEVNE
+1335 DEVNE

-1366 RKAHYELAIEQNNNY
+1366 RKAHYELAIEQNANY

-1421 RIKESIKTRAIESA
+1421 RIKESIKTRAVESA
-1435 TNGLPTANLQMGDA
+1435 TNGLPTANLRMGDA

-1456 WMGTE
+1456 WMGVE

-1520 KNASLLTAHQT
+1520 KNAALLSAHQT

-1542 RAQYAEQ
+1542 RVQYAEQ

-1579 QKAAFVAQKA
+1579 QKAAFAAQKA

-1686 TSREKSAKKMG
+1686 TSREKSAKKLS

-1708 NITVEAGGDSSGG
+1708 QITVQSSGDSGGG
-1721 STKES
+1721 STKDS
-1726 EAKARELAETLKTS
+1726 EAKARELGETLKTS
-1740 VVATMRNEMRPGGT
+1740 VIATMKDQMRPGGV
-1754 LDTWIKQQRKA
+1754 LDTWVKQQRRG